1 MTTLGLKNV
10 NLLTKGQYDTI
21 AEPVKDELY
30 AISESGFGFASD
42 RYTDLSLGASG
53 SSYKAPA
60 NGWVSFAKKTSAANQ
75 YIELG
80 ISNSIRMRDNNPV
93 NGTICEAMLPVR
105 KGQSFYASYTAAGDL
120 TWLRFVY
127 AEGE

>member
-1 MTTLGLKNV
+1 M
-10 NLLTKGQYDTI
+10 LTKEQYDTI

-30 AISESGFGFASD
+30 AISGSGFGFPSD
-42 RYTDLSLGASG
+42 RYTDLTLGSSAT
-53 SSYKAPA
+53 SYKAPA
-60 NGWVSFAKKTSAANQ
+60 NGWVSFVKKTNAANQ

-93 NGTICEAMLPVR
+93 SGSICEAILPVR
-105 KGQSFYASYTAAGDL
+105 KGQSFYASYTAGGDL